1 MSLPIIYI
9 FGDAMRT
16 LAHTHVCVE
25 DPFSMQYFVLYYV
38 CARTRSIYVSLVG
51 DMLYHLHFGEWVG
64 YGVIWAVN
72 FEK

>member
-38 CARTRSIYVSLVG
+38 CARTRFYICFLG
-51 DMLYHLHFGEWVG
+51 W
-64 YGVIWAVN
+64 
-72 FEK
+72 